1 MILGVRTLT
10 YREMRE
16 AAGMSVRDIAAQLKL
31 QFPRL
36 SPAGVSYAENSG
48 QSGLTY
54 TRDAVAVL
62 RYITGA
68 DKPRAAEKRRCPVRI
83 QARLTE
89 GESAALNNA
98 REVMGHSTTNDA
110 LRYALRLY
118 IAEAKRKAA
127 RTAGTVADG
136 KQNYST
142 PII

>member
-1 MILGVRTLT
+1 MT
-10 YREMRE
+10 YKEMRE
-16 AAGMSVRDIAAQLKL
+16 AAGLSVRDVATQLKP
-31 QFPRL
+31 QFPRI
-36 SPAGVSYAENSG
+36 SPAGISYAENSG

-54 TRDAVAVL
+54 TRDAAAVL

-68 DKPRAAEKRRCPVRI
+68 DKPRVAERRRCPVRI

-89 GESAALNNA
+89 GESVALNNA

-118 IAEAKRKAA
+118 IAEARRKAA
-127 RTAGTVADG
+127 GTAGTVADG